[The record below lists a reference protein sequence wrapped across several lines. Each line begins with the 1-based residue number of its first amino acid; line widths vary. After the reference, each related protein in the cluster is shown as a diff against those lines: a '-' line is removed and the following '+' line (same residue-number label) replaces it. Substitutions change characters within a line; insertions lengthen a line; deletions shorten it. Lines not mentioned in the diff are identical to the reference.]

1 MLYLKSFDQEML
13 LDKIETIA
21 DFVIKSKKIV
31 VFTGAGISTESGIP
45 DFRSPGGIWEK
56 YDPNELTYQKFL
68 TLQTSREKYW
78 ERQKNLWPIIAAAKP
93 NPGHMAIAE
102 IDRMGKLDCVI
113 TQDGD
118 GLHQRSGIP
127 TDKVI
132 ELHGTW
138 TRALCLNCGNKYP
151 SELIQPRLE
160 AGEKVPLCDKCNGI
174 LKPDVIQFGQS
185 MPIKETKEAQQ
196 RAAACDMLIVCGS
209 SLVVYPAA
217 EMPLLAKEHGA
228 KLIIVNLMDTP
239 HDQFADIVIN
249 DKIGIVMPKV
259 IEIVKR
265 RM

>member
-1 MLYLKSFDQEML
+1 MK
-13 LDKIETIA
+13 LDKIDVFAKTIYQ
-21 DFVIKSKKIV
+21 SKKIV

-68 TLQTSREKYW
+68 TLETSREKYW

-93 NPGHMAIAE
+93 NAGHIAIAE
-102 IDRMGKLDCVI
+102 LYHMGKLDCVI

-127 TDKVI
+127 TQKVI

-138 TRALCLNCGNKYP
+138 TRALCLKCGYKYP

-160 AGEKVPLCDKCNGI
+160 AGEKVPLCEKCDGI

-185 MPIKETKEAQQ
+185 MPIKETNEAQQ
-196 RAAACDMLIVCGS
+196 KAANCDMLIVCGS
-209 SLVVYPAA
+209 SLIVYPAA

-228 KLIIVNLMDTP
+228 RLVIVNIMDTP

-249 DKIGIVMPKV
+249 EKIGIVMPKV
-259 IEIVKR
+259 IEKVKSL
-265 RM
+265 

>member
-1 MLYLKSFDQEML
+1 MDK
-13 LDKIETIA
+13 LDVFAKTIYQ
-21 DFVIKSKKIV
+21 SKKIV

-93 NPGHMAIAE
+93 NAGHIAIAE
-102 IDRMGKLDCVI
+102 LYHMGKLDCVI

-127 TDKVI
+127 TQKVI

-138 TRALCLNCGNKYP
+138 TRALCLKCGSKYP

-160 AGEKVPLCDKCNGI
+160 AGEKVPLCEKCGGI

-185 MPIKETKEAQQ
+185 MPIKETNEAQQ
-196 RAAACDMLIVCGS
+196 KAANCDMLIVCGS
-209 SLVVYPAA
+209 SLIVYPAA

-228 KLIIVNLMDTP
+228 KLVIVNIMDTP

-249 DKIGIVMPKV
+249 EKIGIVMPIV
-259 IEIVKR
+259 IEKVKSL
-265 RM
+265 

>member
-1 MLYLKSFDQEML
+1 ME
-13 LDKIETIA
+13 KIESFAKMIA
-21 DFVIKSKKIV
+21 SSTKIV

-45 DFRSPGGIWEK
+45 DFRSPGGIWDK

-93 NPGHMAIAE
+93 NAGHMAIAE
-102 IDRMGKLDCVI
+102 LHRMGKLDCVI

-118 GLHQRSGIP
+118 GLHQRSGVP
-127 TDKVI
+127 QEKVI

-138 TRALCLNCGNKYP
+138 TRALCLKCGNKYP

-160 AGEKVPLCDKCNGI
+160 AGEKVPLCEKCGGI

-185 MPIKETKEAQQ
+185 MPVKETSEAQQ
-196 RAAACDMLIVCGS
+196 RAAVCDMLLVCGS

-217 EMPLLAKEHGA
+217 EMPLIAKEQGA
-228 KLIIVNLMDTP
+228 KLVIINLMDTP
-239 HDQFADIVIN
+239 HD
-249 DKIGIVMPKV
+249 
-259 IEIVKR
+259 R
-265 RM
+265 